1 MAKFRQKKKG
11 LISHCVYYSTS
22 FDFSIIKLFLANPS
36 SRHAVG
42 LDPRLHTLVM
52 RAKRKEKTTKRG
64 VKRQTRSVLC
74 WGRNLTKFQHGK
86 YDLVDLYKGFFI
98 EKKKSPKFARFR
110 RKNIP
115 NRQIFNNK
123 FR

>member
-1 MAKFRQKKKG
+1 MAKFRQEKKER

-22 FDFSIIKLFLANPS
+22 FVFSIIKFFLANPS

-64 VKRQTRSVLC
+64 EKRLAVFC
-74 WGRNLTKFQHGK
+74 VGGRNLAKFQHEK

-98 EKKKSPKFARFR
+98 AKKKTQ
-110 RKNIP
+110 I
-115 NRQIFNNK
+115 RQISKKEYSKSPNF
-123 FR
+123 

>member
-1 MAKFRQKKKG
+1 MEKFRQEKRER

-22 FDFSIIKLFLANPS
+22 FGFSIIKFFLANPS
-36 SRHAVG
+36 SRDAVG

-64 VKRQTRSVLC
+64 EKRLAVFC
-74 WGRNLTKFQHGK
+74 VGGRNLAKFQHEK

-98 EKKKSPKFARFR
+98 AKKKTQ
-110 RKNIP
+110 I
-115 NRQIFNNK
+115 RQILKKDYSKSPDF
-123 FR
+123 